1 MKVHPSFPR
10 TLKTK
15 PGPDGAGRSNTVV
28 PVTTHASRPS
38 PVCDM
43 QCCLILEEAPQNL
56 VSAGTATASC
66 RLSRRNSRPPGGWT
80 PRAGS
85 SDLPGRRSSGI
96 TETLAV
102 CSSQR
107 NTGGPV
113 RPAAARGARQ
123 GNPSS
128 CSPCDPGAPWAC
140 ARTFHGTWSTRGEL
154 REDAGSSRVGRARPQ
169 SPQNQ
174 PWTSRRSAPQTPDS
188 PNRTVPTPRRGHCWR
203 ERGLSE

>member
-1 MKVHPSFPR
+1 M
-10 TLKTK
+10 
-15 PGPDGAGRSNTVV
+15 
-28 PVTTHASRPS
+28 
-38 PVCDM
+38 
-43 QCCLILEEAPQNL
+43 
-56 VSAGTATASC
+56 
-66 RLSRRNSRPPGGWT
+66 
-80 PRAGS
+80 
-85 SDLPGRRSSGI
+85 
-96 TETLAV
+96 V

-169 SPQNQ
+169 SPQTSPGLADGQ
-174 PWTSRRSAPQTPDS
+174 RHKHQTLLTGPSRRRGADIAGGSAAFRSERRAPRPPQGSGWVGDARHVGCGAGAGPAS
-188 PNRTVPTPRRGHCWR
+188 RPGPRPAPRCCLCLEVCTLKGNTWFFNNNK
-203 ERGLSE
+203 L